1 MISVRSTSLSST
13 EVSSKRLGLLSRCSK
28 RLLVGI
34 KEERQEEKTVRST
47 LHGALRHVQCS
58 VSVTMR
64 LCGGEWVIA
73 SRLITPFMLKSLN
86 KTLTLL
92 FCTYF
97 FAAVLN
103 IIYFDE
109 QLSQTSKFHIHTHRK
124 NWQCWQLSSD
134 LLIMS

>member
-28 RLLVGI
+28 RLLVGMI

-64 LCGGEWVIA
+64 LCRGEWVIA

-92 FCTYF
+92 F
-97 FAAVLN
+97 VLIFLLQYSTLYIFMSYCPRQAN
-103 IIYFDE
+103 FTFTLIVKIG
-109 QLSQTSKFHIHTHRK
+109 
-124 NWQCWQLSSD
+124 NVGNC